1 MTPTDKAAKNF
12 SFVCKNY
19 YKSVLAKEL
28 AKEDG
33 AYISVDQT
41 PQEIWSSFLSQA
53 KKVKLPEDIKKAFHT
68 ISRRG
73 EMSFPLLYWLPKMH
87 KEKPKARF
95 VAASAKVFITPLA
108 KFLNSIL
115 IFLAKELQ
123 HKDYEHIRNTGV
135 KRCWFIDRF
144 DQVASLVPLLPSPTN
159 PANRGLAT
167 YDFSTMYTTLDL
179 DDHIKSVG
187 NAVNE
192 AFGTHQQ
199 LYVTYDKSQ
208 QKHIARW
215 PDPRLRTRDEE
226 SSYFSAADVKN
237 LVQLLVKNTY
247 IQNGQCIKQ
256 QILGIPIGTNPAP
269 SLANLHLYDYESKF
283 MDDLMKKDL
292 TKAQQ
297 FIGTWRLIDDIL
309 SVDNPLL
316 EKHLK
321 ITSSDT
327 VPPEPL
333 YPDYLELNKTTSNN
347 HEADFLGMEI
357 KRTMGTYEVKVAPSK
372 KRFPY
377 PRINYPSLNGNFPA
391 VLGYGVYTGQ
401 LFRFSRI
408 CTRAST
414 FLEASLD
421 MAKHLLGKAYAAG
434 RLSRAFDSFLQRASP
449 YPKSQLHLS
458 RAFRR
463 QLSA

>member
-1 MTPTDKAAKNF
+1 
-12 SFVCKNY
+12 
-19 YKSVLAKEL
+19 
-28 AKEDG
+28 
-33 AYISVDQT
+33 
-41 PQEIWSSFLSQA
+41 
-53 KKVKLPEDIKKAFHT
+53 
-68 ISRRG
+68 
-73 EMSFPLLYWLPKMH
+73 
-87 KEKPKARF
+87 
-95 VAASAKVFITPLA
+95 
-108 KFLNSIL
+108 
-115 IFLAKELQ
+115 
-123 HKDYEHIRNTGV
+123 
-135 KRCWFIDRF
+135 
-144 DQVASLVPLLPSPTN
+144 
-159 PANRGLAT
+159 
-167 YDFSTMYTTLDL
+167 
-179 DDHIKSVG
+179 
-187 NAVNE
+187 
-192 AFGTHQQ
+192 
-199 LYVTYDKSQ
+199 
-208 QKHIARW
+208 
-215 PDPRLRTRDEE
+215 
-226 SSYFSAADVKN
+226 
-237 LVQLLVKNTY
+237 
-247 IQNGQCIKQ
+247 
-256 QILGIPIGTNPAP
+256 
-269 SLANLHLYDYESKF
+269 
-283 MDDLMKKDL
+283 
-292 TKAQQ
+292 
-297 FIGTWRLIDDIL
+297 LIDDIL